1 MAGRHTAPLILRVR
15 NVTKRYLGMTV
26 FDDLSVDI
34 TTGFTALLGP
44 SGSGKT
50 TLLNLMMGID
60 RPDAGQIVVDG
71 VDITGL
77 SDAQRTRWRAGTGQI
92 FQRSGLVA
100 GLTTMQNI
108 LDPHVLAGHRVDHEW
123 VAFLLQ
129 RLNMSQKAS
138 DRAGRL
144 SGGEQQRVAMVRSL
158 AHRPHIVF
166 ADEPTANLDTRMK
179 EEAHRFL
186 ADVSREVPVV
196 VVSHD
201 AMTRDYAD
209 HVVFMRDGRIPD
221 DSAPAARSPADGVGV
236 RPMQPGLVTGIGPA
250 VGGRNMQGA
259 MRNRRR
265 QGGDEVT

>member
-1 MAGRHTAPLILRVR
+1 MAPQHISSQILQVRH
-15 NVTKRYLGMTV
+15 VTKRYLGTTV

-50 TLLNLMMGID
+50 TLLNLMMAID
-60 RPDAGQIVVDG
+60 RPDAGNIRVGG

-100 GLTTMQNI
+100 GLTALQNI
-108 LDPHVLAGHRVDHEW
+108 LDPHVLAGHRVDHQW
-123 VAFLLQ
+123 LDFLLE
-129 RLNMSQKAS
+129 RLNMSRKAS
-138 DRAGRL
+138 ERAGRL
-144 SGGEQQRVAMVRSL
+144 SGGEQQRIAMVRSL

-166 ADEPTANLDTRMK
+166 ADEPTANLDTTMK
-179 EEAHRFL
+179 EEAHKFL
-186 ADVSREVPVV
+186 AEVSREVPVV

-209 HVVFMRDGRIPD
+209 QVVFMRDGRIRD
-221 DSAPAARSPADGVGV
+221 QTDAG
-236 RPMQPGLVTGIGPA
+236 
-250 VGGRNMQGA
+250 
-259 MRNRRR
+259 
-265 QGGDEVT
+265 